1 MRTPKTGFT
10 LVELLVVI
18 AIIGVLVGLLLPA
31 VQSARE
37 AARRMS
43 CTNNLKQIGL
53 AMHNYHDT
61 RNGFPEGATA
71 QFGASLPQTNLIVSG
86 FAAILPFIEEANL
99 QNLYNFDIP
108 WEGQSPTVARTTIK
122 PYFCPSSAGENPV
135 EDLEFGAL
143 GLPVGTRFGVTT
155 YLLSK
160 GANFRWCN
168 QPRSISPA
176 LRGVF
181 DLGLKTSIGQIR
193 DGTSK
198 TMLVGEG
205 ASGPYLSLCQG
216 QGCTGP
222 ALPSNLGGLAT
233 PFQAWMVQQPVST
246 TYKSA
251 GLSARTSIFGSTADP
266 LNKFPITET
275 LIDDGGFDGAAGCT
289 GNDADSTSN
298 FSSPHPS
305 GGSFAFGDGSVTF
318 LTDDIDITVFRG
330 LSTIGGGEVGSR

>member
-1 MRTPKTGFT
+1 MRTPKSGFT

-53 AMHNYHDT
+53 AMHNFHDT
-61 RNGFPEGATA
+61 RNSFPEGATA

-108 WEGQSPTVARTTIK
+108 WEGQSPTVASTPIK

-168 QPRSISPA
+168 QPSSISPA

-205 ASGPYLSLCQG
+205 ASGPSLSICQG

-222 ALPSNLGGLAT
+222 ALTTASGAPAT
-233 PFQAWMVQQPVST
+233 PFQAWMVPQPVST

-251 GLSARTSIFGSTADP
+251 GLSARTSIFGTTADP

-275 LIDDGGFDGAAGCT
+275 LIDDSGFNGAAGCT
-289 GNDADSTSN
+289 ANDADSTSN

-305 GGSFAFGDGSVTF
+305 GGNFAFGDGSVTF

-330 LSTIGGGEVGSR
+330 LSTVGGGEVGSR